1 MNEQSYIYLFLLHTS
16 SSRVTN
22 ILHPSPHQG
31 FACIPE
37 PGLSFTKFN
46 TKSRQ
51 NDKLYSIKALLIWL
65 NMKAISRNVSQR
77 MSEVATTIVSQNS
90 SFSWADDAIE
100 KYEEIKKIRS
110 SDNSTVAGT
119 SSNCKGNNSRR
130 ARGPSYSSKHHSHRQ
145 LSEDVDMDRVS
156 NSNSTNFAVKHDLL
170 VLSLMEN
177 ITDELEPKYP
187 EQVEV
192 TTVQIKPTIS
202 EDEDLSR
209 DAIIHRYWNGPDSE
223 CHEGKRYTDE
233 YLQLAHDEFL
243 LGYGLPYRALFLPD
257 HTRTYYDE
265 ASPTYKT
272 PCPKVLD
279 SSKYVP

>member
-1 MNEQSYIYLFLLHTS
+1 
-16 SSRVTN
+16 
-22 ILHPSPHQG
+22 
-31 FACIPE
+31 
-37 PGLSFTKFN
+37 
-46 TKSRQ
+46 
-51 NDKLYSIKALLIWL
+51 
-65 NMKAISRNVSQR
+65 
-77 MSEVATTIVSQNS
+77 
-90 SFSWADDAIE
+90 
-100 KYEEIKKIRS
+100 
-110 SDNSTVAGT
+110 
-119 SSNCKGNNSRR
+119 
-130 ARGPSYSSKHHSHRQ
+130 
-145 LSEDVDMDRVS
+145 MDRVS

-170 VLSLMEN
+170 VSSLMEN

-202 EDEDLSR
+202 EDEDDVEGGYADEDLSR

-265 ASPTYKT
+265 APPTYKT

-279 SSKYVP
+279 SSKYVPQLSTCLKNVWSYGDSV